1 MIDAALLEAIQ
12 ETVKT
17 STPLSKEFALQV
29 LTCKSEDFP
38 MIMAYANE
46 LRIKEFGPT
55 IHNCSITNAK
65 SGSCSED
72 CAFCAQSAHHKT
84 TTESYKMR
92 GSDSLVEAYEQ
103 NSSNPIDRFGVVTSG
118 EGLNGSDIDTLIEAI
133 EKKQID
139 GTSWC
144 SSAGILTEEDIL
156 RLKDAGLTRF
166 HHNLETAESFF
177 PEICTTHSYQERL
190 DMVKRVLDNGL
201 SICCGGIIG
210 LGESLEQR
218 YELAKKVYDLGVDS
232 IPVNFHVPVEGTR
245 LDHLEILPP
254 MEILK
259 TISMFR
265 FVNPKAEVKVCAGR
279 VHLRDLQSM
288 LFFAGATGIMVGD
301 LLTIAG
307 RGVTEDVKMLED
319 LEILGQ

>member
-1 MIDAALLEAIQ
+1 MLDTAFIDSLRQ
-12 ETVKT
+12 SVETSEPV
-17 STPLSKEFALQV
+17 SKEVALQILNADPV
-29 LTCKSEDFP
+29 HYP

-46 LRIKEFGPT
+46 LRIKEFGPE

-84 TTESYKMR
+84 KVESYKMR
-92 GSDSLVEAYEQ
+92 NSESLVASYDA
-103 NSSNPIDRFGVVTSG
+103 NIKNPIDRFGVVTSG
-118 EGLNGSDIDTLIEAI
+118 EGLNGNDVDTLIEAI
-133 EKKQID
+133 ETKQID
-139 GTSWC
+139 GKSWC
-144 SSAGILTEEDIL
+144 SSAGILEDADIK
-156 RLKDAGLTRF
+156 RLKAAGLTRF
-166 HHNLETAESFF
+166 HHNIETAESHF
-177 PEICTTHSYQERL
+177 PNICTTHSYQERL

-218 YELAKKVYDLGVDS
+218 YELAKTVYDLGVDS
-232 IPVNFHVPVEGTR
+232 IPVNFHVPVEGTK

-279 VHLRDLQSM
+279 IHLRDLQSM
-288 LFFAGATGIMVGD
+288 VFYAGATGIMVGD

-307 RGVTEDVKMLED
+307 RGVKEDVQMLTD
-319 LEILGQ
+319 LEILAQ

>member
-1 MIDAALLEAIQ
+1 MLDTEFLNSLKKAV
-12 ETVKT
+12 ETSEPV
-17 STPLSKEFALQV
+17 SKEVALQI
-29 LTCKSEDFP
+29 LTSDSSDYP

-46 LRIKEFGPT
+46 LRIKEFGAE

-92 GSDSLVEAYEQ
+92 DSESLVASYDA
-103 NSSNPIDRFGVVTSG
+103 NIKNPIDRFGVVTSG
-118 EGLNGSDIDTLIEAI
+118 EGLNGSDVDTLIEAI
-133 EKKQID
+133 KTKQID
-139 GTSWC
+139 GKSWC
-144 SSAGILTEEDIL
+144 SSAGILSDEDIK
-156 RLKDAGLTRF
+156 RLKAAGLTRF
-166 HHNLETAESFF
+166 HHNVETAESHF
-177 PEICTTHSYQERL
+177 PNICTTHKYQERI
-190 DMVKRVLDNGL
+190 DMVKRVLGNGL

-218 YELAKKVYDLGVDS
+218 YELAKTVHDLGVDS
-232 IPVNFHVPVEGTR
+232 IPVNFHVPVEGTK
-245 LDHLEILPP
+245 LEHLKILPP

-279 VHLRDLQSM
+279 IHLRDLQSM
-288 LFFAGATGIMVGD
+288 VFYAGATGIMVGD

-307 RGVTEDVKMLED
+307 RGVTEDVQMLRD
-319 LEILGQ
+319 LEILAK

>member
-1 MIDAALLEAIQ
+1 MLDSALIESLKKSV
-12 ETVKT
+12 ETSEPV
-17 STPLSKEFALQV
+17 SKEVALQI
-29 LTCKSEDFP
+29 LTADSADYP

-46 LRIKEFGPT
+46 LRIKECGPE

-84 TTESYKMR
+84 EVQSYKMR
-92 GSDSLVEAYEQ
+92 NSDSLVASYDD
-103 NSSNPIDRFGVVTSG
+103 NIKNPIDRFGVVTSG
-118 EGLNGSDIDTLIEAI
+118 EGLNTSDVNTLIEAI
-133 EKKQID
+133 ETKQID
-139 GTSWC
+139 GKSWC
-144 SSAGILTEEDIL
+144 SSAGILTDADIK
-156 RLKDAGLTRF
+156 RLKAAGLTRF
-166 HHNLETAESFF
+166 HHNVETAESHF
-177 PEICTTHSYQERL
+177 PQICTTHSYKERV
-190 DMVKRVLDNGL
+190 DMVKRVLDNEL

-218 YELAKKVYDLGVDS
+218 YELAKTVHDLGVDS
-232 IPVNFHVPVEGTR
+232 IPVNFHVPVEGTK

-279 VHLRDLQSM
+279 IHLRDLQSM
-288 LFFAGATGIMVGD
+288 VFYAGATGIMVGD

-307 RGVTEDVKMLED
+307 RGVKEDVQMLKD
-319 LEILGQ
+319 LEILAE